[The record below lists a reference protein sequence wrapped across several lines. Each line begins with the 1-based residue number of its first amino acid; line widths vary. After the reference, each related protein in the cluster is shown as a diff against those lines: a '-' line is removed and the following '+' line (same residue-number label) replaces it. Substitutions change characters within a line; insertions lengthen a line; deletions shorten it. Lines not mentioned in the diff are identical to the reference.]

1 MIPKTIML
9 LNVGADFLM
18 YLNEKNIVY
27 IYIYIYIRF
36 YSLVKVPVK

>member
-18 YLNEKNIVY
+18 YLNKKNIG
-27 IYIYIYIRF
+27 YIYIRF
-36 YSLVKVPVK
+36 YSLVKVPMK